1 MKKYKKIL
9 SEQLNNQ
16 ISNQQNQLSSIIT
29 SPQNLQS
36 FGAASQT
43 LTGLS
48 ATQVQAPLQTAYTSA
63 TRQGNAIT
71 QYKQGN
77 VKAQK
82 NYFGTNVTG
91 KKPIVSVDDADDVDA
106 ITRPDLTFVPSSIEK
121 LPTTPFTSKDLDD
134 AIKSGDVNRIAQTIS
149 GNYAGAAFQTRD
161 LLKSAISSLLGRTGG
176 SGTVMAMGAPED
188 GEPVDDLDAQ
198 IDAEVDAIIPDISF
212 GIANTLAGLYFKV
225 EDYKAQREAYRDFL
239 EKYYGDADGDGIPGH
254 IEDLVSYFFSG
265 GLLQEL
271 LNEDP
276 AYLASLGVDVNLLQ
290 QFIELA
296 YTFDPNSAGNYSP
309 EFIQFVRILFGLD
322 DFIDPDIPAPGGNG
336 NGMGGG
342 GAPPV
347 DGGGVG
353 GGVGGGGSP
362 FGDTSGGF
370 GQFG

>member
-1 MKKYKKIL
+1 MKKYKQIL
-9 SEQLNNQ
+9 SEQLSSSIND
-16 ISNQQNQLSSIIT
+16 LSSIQT
-29 SPQNLQS
+29 SSQNLS
-36 FGAASQT
+36 NFGAARQT
-43 LTGLS
+43 LTSLS
-48 ATQVQAPLQTAYTSA
+48 ATQAQAPLQTAYASG
-63 TRQGNAIT
+63 TRKGNAIT
-71 QYKQGN
+71 QYKQSN

-82 NYFGTNVTG
+82 NYFGTNVAG

-161 LLKSAISSLLGRTGG
+161 LLKSAISSLLGRTSGP
-176 SGTVMAMGAPED
+176 GTVMAMGAPED

-198 IDAEVDAIIPDISF
+198 IDAEVDAIVPDISF
-212 GIANTLAGLYFKV
+212 GVANTLAGLYFKI
-225 EDYKAQREAYRDFL
+225 EDYEAQREAYRDYL
-239 EKYYGDADGDGIPGH
+239 EKYYGDADGDGIPGN
-254 IEDLVSYFFSG
+254 IEDMIGLFINS
-265 GLLQEL
+265 GLLQDL

-322 DFIDPDIPAPGGNG
+322 DFIDTNIPAPGGNG
-336 NGMGGG
+336 NGMDG

-347 DGGGVG
+347 DG

-362 FGDTSGGF
+362 FGDTSGGGTSPF